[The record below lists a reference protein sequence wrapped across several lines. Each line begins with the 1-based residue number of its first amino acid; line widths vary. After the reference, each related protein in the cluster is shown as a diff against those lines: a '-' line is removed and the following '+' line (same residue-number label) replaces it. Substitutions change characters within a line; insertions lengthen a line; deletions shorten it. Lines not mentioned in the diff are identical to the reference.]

1 MNHQL
6 PMTNY
11 AVMVQKRSFLF
22 RWQNLIVALFV
33 CYAFVLFV
41 PANDV
46 GYYFEFRYGLDR
58 IVNKTTW
65 NVLLVLVLFVSAA
78 KVFVG
83 RVSIIEAIL
92 LLTGL
97 CLIIINLTLSITGSH
112 ANFNYLGF
120 LLLTSVAIFGV
131 SDEVLV
137 KAVALSLILVSLGT
151 LLTISDNFLGLEM
164 SPIVATRYTSLAAVS
179 DGLRLANSSLFGQ
192 NNAAGAA
199 IAFGLLFILLHIKKQ
214 KSVFYLTV
222 YVIGF
227 MALLSTRSMGAIIVS
242 IAGLILYLV
251 TAKKYARS
259 TSLIIFLIAFIIVI
273 FCAFDLL
280 PFLQYKWASGSI
292 KCERAIAFFDAAF
305 SNPTMLILGEN
316 IGRATDTVGFH
327 TESSFLDVWLNF
339 GMFGAFLLVFIIAI
353 GIAQAVKAR
362 NRFAMFVILLLFVL
376 ILTQNSSLMPA
387 NVILLLVVYRKLWRR
402 KVAVR
407 SPNVGGPVVSLS

>member
-6 PMTNY
+6 SITNH
-11 AVMVQKRSFLF
+11 AVLVQKRSFLF
-22 RWQNLIVALFV
+22 RCQNLLVALFV
-33 CYAFVLFV
+33 CCVFVLFV
-41 PANDV
+41 PSSDT

-58 IVNKTTW
+58 IFNKTTW
-65 NVLLVLVLFVSAA
+65 NVLLVLVLFISAA
-78 KVFVG
+78 EVLVG
-83 RVSIIEAIL
+83 RVCIIEAIF

-97 CLIIINLTLSITGSH
+97 CLITINLTLSITGSH
-112 ANFNYLGF
+112 TNFNYLGF
-120 LLLTSVAIFGV
+120 LLLTSVAIFNV
-131 SDEVLV
+131 SDEVLA
-137 KAVALSLILVSLGT
+137 KAVAISLILVFLGT

-164 SPIVATRYTSLAAVS
+164 SPVVATKYASLATSS
-179 DGLRLANSSLFGQ
+179 DGLRLTNSSLFGQ
-192 NNAAGAA
+192 SNAAGAA

-227 MALLSTRSMGAIIVS
+227 MALLSTRSMGSITVS

-259 TSLIIFLIAFIIVI
+259 TSLIVFLIAFIIVI

-292 KCERAIAFFDAAF
+292 KCERAMAFFDAAF

-316 IGRATDTVGFH
+316 IGRATDSAGFY

-339 GMFGAFLLVFIIAI
+339 GVFGAFLLVLIIAI
-353 GIAQAVKAR
+353 GVAQAAKAR

-376 ILTQNSSLMPA
+376 MLTQNSSLMPA
-387 NVILLLVVYRKLWRR
+387 NVIMLLVIYRKLWRR

-407 SPNVGGPVVSLS
+407 SPNVGSSVVSLS